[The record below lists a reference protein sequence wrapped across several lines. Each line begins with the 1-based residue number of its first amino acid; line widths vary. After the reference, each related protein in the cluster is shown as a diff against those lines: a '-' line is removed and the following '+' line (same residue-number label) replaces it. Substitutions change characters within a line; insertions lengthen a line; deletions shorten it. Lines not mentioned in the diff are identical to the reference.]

1 MEIIQN
7 EPKKDKETILSTE
20 STNNSSGKKETNDNS
35 WRSMPTEVLLNN
47 QFEENSAD
55 ESVKEEMVDFV
66 EELISA
72 PVDRLGSMKQSSGF
86 KFQNAPTRSRWQ
98 SAANHRSNTVH
109 ESSKSS
115 NSSIFK
121 SVVPPTTDRN
131 GSQNAQMQHQLQMQQ
146 EQ

>member
-35 WRSMPTEVLLNN
+35 WRSMPTEALLNN
-47 QFEENSAD
+47 PFEENSAD

-72 PVDRLGSMKQSSGF
+72 PVDRLGSMKQS
-86 KFQNAPTRSRWQ
+86 
-98 SAANHRSNTVH
+98 
-109 ESSKSS
+109 
-115 NSSIFK
+115 
-121 SVVPPTTDRN
+121 
-131 GSQNAQMQHQLQMQQ
+131 
-146 EQ
+146 